1 MNGILPE
8 ATVSIPA
15 LRRDRDT
22 RGSNSAERVE
32 LLHHDSVISVEPGS
46 LVAELRECL
55 LGKCQYSEVKRILD
69 SQADPNSRLKYKLGP
84 KEFQGSPLTLAVKL
98 DKPNVVRLLIASHAD
113 PESTYSMTAGRS
125 GVRWNGPAVCGTV
138 ARGNLSMMRLL
149 VELEANLNGRLV
161 SFNGEPNVTL
171 LYDASYFGHAH
182 LVRYL
187 LQQKGNPDI
196 PVKFQDDMSIL
207 KTPLHISA
215 SLGHAEVVRVLL
227 AAKAQVSH
235 SFPGGGGPPELKDAV
250 DGCHVEVVKLLVQG
264 KAELFGGEPGL
275 RGVDYIFEANN
286 SVLVAAAAT
295 GLKQSPGQMT
305 GGMTIEDFIQ
315 ILSTPDAEEII
326 PAVFCPC
333 QLRYWKGERRLI
345 WRTAYVLHE
354 EMNVAVG
361 PSKEH
366 FEKKFLGEME
376 RAAATEA
383 RFSDAH
389 EDHKDKDEIFFEILL
404 PHRFEKIPGHSQ
416 IPVDIFQ
423 GVLSGLHRN
432 PEVLWVIASGVND
445 RIFDQRGA
453 RAIIQ
458 LAWREAEVAHFIAFF
473 VDGFMAII
481 FALLAGLQHD
491 IDWQNTVWPRPIC
504 LALAAVIL
512 VRKIV
517 HEVLSLIGYRAHCKL
532 REHVLTIGFAGDAF
546 RILITAMS
554 LIGLTVAWDEFRTR
568 QWLQLVFAFA
578 GFARWLRVL
587 NNLKGFESTG
597 KPMLPILQA
606 VPATVPF
613 FFVIFCWFAG
623 FIHLYYCFG
632 LNHWWLS
639 MIALYK
645 LGFLAE
651 AGLDEIL
658 LPADADAPTWR
669 LAVDFVVLA
678 MSLSMS
684 IILMN
689 VLIGVLAESY
699 NRGWEH
705 RERLFLLA
713 RARFLLNHFTM
724 SFAWRKYCRCCA
736 RKVADMEEASD
747 FVWYAVPRAP
757 STWGDISSDFDSMD
771 MNVHEKMSEL
781 RREMREGMQ
790 KVLERSQD
798 QHRAADTD
806 RKLDELRARLDEL
819 TDGLKEAHL
828 LPA

>member
-1 MNGILPE
+1 MLAVVPQGDADVAPDAAAELGNARPELQLPQ
-8 ATVSIPA
+8 ASF
-15 LRRDRDT
+15 DD
-22 RGSNSAERVE
+22 E
-32 LLHHDSVISVEPGS
+32 L
-46 LVAELRECL
+46 AKELRECL
-55 LGKCQYSEVKRILD
+55 LGKCQYSEIKRLLD
-69 SQADPNSRLKYKLGP
+69 SGADPNARLKYKLGP

-98 DKPNVVRLLIASHAD
+98 DKPNVVRLLFASRAD

-125 GVRWNGPAVCGTV
+125 QIHWHGPAVCGTV

-196 PVKFQDDMSIL
+196 PVKFQDDMSIT

-235 SFPGGGGPPELKDAV
+235 SAVHGGGPPELKDAV

-295 GLKQSPGQMT
+295 GLKQSPGATTNQ
-305 GGMTIEDFIQ
+305 MTIEDFISF
-315 ILSTPDAEEII
+315 LSTPDAEEII

-333 QLRYWKGERRLI
+333 ELRHWQGERRLI
-345 WRTAYVLHE
+345 WRTAYVPHGD
-354 EMNVAVG
+354 MNVAVG
-361 PSKEH
+361 PPKEH
-366 FEKKFLGEME
+366 FEKQFLREME
-376 RAAATEA
+376 GGA
-383 RFSDAH
+383 RDA
-389 EDHKDKDEIFFEILL
+389 DAQNDENFFALLL
-404 PHRFEKIPGHSQ
+404 PHRFEKIAGQSQ
-416 IPVDIFQ
+416 IPVDIYQ
-423 GVLSGLHRN
+423 AVLPDLHRN

-458 LAWREAEVAHFIAFF
+458 LAWREAELSHFIAFL
-473 VDGFMAII
+473 VDTFTAILFAII
-481 FALLAGLQHD
+481 ALLLHD
-491 IDWQNTVWPRPIC
+491 PDWKSAVWPRPIC
-504 LALAAVIL
+504 LGLAAVIL
-512 VRKIV
+512 VRKIF
-517 HEVLSLIGYRAHCKL
+517 HETLSVMGYHAHGKL
-532 REHVLTIGFAGDAF
+532 REHLLSFGFAGDAF
-546 RILITAMS
+546 RILITAVS
-554 LIGLTVAWDEFRTR
+554 LLGLAVAWEEFRTA
-568 QWLQLVFAFA
+568 QPLQLVFALA

-606 VPATVPF
+606 VPATIPF

-632 LNHWWLS
+632 LSHWWTS
-639 MIALYK
+639 MTALYR

-651 AGLDEIL
+651 ISMEEIL
-658 LPADADAPTWR
+658 PQNSELWR
-669 LAVDFVVLA
+669 LWVDFVMLV

-705 RERLFLLA
+705 RERLFLLE
-713 RARFLLNHFTM
+713 RSRFLLNHFTR
-724 SFAWRKYCRCCA
+724 SFAWSRCRCCGR
-736 RKVADMEEASD
+736 RKVMGEEVVD
-747 FVWYAVPRAP
+747 YVWYAYPRAP
-757 STWGDISSDFDSMD
+757 STWGDISADFDSMD

-781 RREMREGMQ
+781 RREMREGLQ
-790 KVLERSQD
+790 KVIEKSQEP
-798 QHRAADTD
+798 HRASDTERKID
-806 RKLDELRARLDEL
+806 DMRVKLDELAEAF
-819 TDGLKEAHL
+819 KERSW
-828 LPA
+828 

>member
-1 MNGILPE
+1 MNSVLPVLDSSISSSLGRGNE
-8 ATVSIPA
+8 PVSLSLQ
-15 LRRDRDT
+15 LRH
-22 RGSNSAERVE
+22 E
-32 LLHHDSVISVEPGS
+32 DSVISMEVDS
-46 LVAELRECL
+46 LATELRDCL

-69 SQADPNSRLKYKLGP
+69 SRADPNSRLKYKLGP

-98 DKPNVVRLLIASHAD
+98 DKPNVVRLLIASNAN

-235 SFPGGGGPPELKDAV
+235 SFAGGGGPPELKDAV

-264 KAELFGGEPGL
+264 KAELFGGEAGL

-305 GGMTIEDFIQ
+305 SGMTIEDFICF
-315 ILSTPDAEEII
+315 LSTPDAEEII

-333 QLRYWKGERRLI
+333 ELRYWKGERRLI
-345 WRTAYVLHE
+345 WRTAYVPHGD
-354 EMNVAVG
+354 MNVAIG
-361 PSKEH
+361 PSKDH

-376 RAAATEA
+376 RAAESSGA
-383 RFSDAH
+383 RVSDAH
-389 EDHKDKDEIFFEILL
+389 EEHKDRDEKFFDLLL
-404 PHRFEKIPGHSQ
+404 PDRFEKIPGQSQ

-458 LAWREAEVAHFIAFF
+458 LAWREAYVAHFIAFI
-473 VDGFMAII
+473 VDGFMAIL
-481 FALLAGLQHD
+481 FAVLALLQHD
-491 IDWQNTVWPRPIC
+491 SDWQGTSWPRPIC
-504 LALAAVIL
+504 LGLVALIL
-512 VRKIV
+512 IRRIS
-517 HEVLSLIGYRAHCKL
+517 HEALSLIGYRAHSKL
-532 REHVLTIGFAGDAF
+532 KEHVLSIGFAGDAF
-546 RILITAMS
+546 RILITAIS
-554 LIGLTVAWDEFRTR
+554 LIGLAVAWDDFRSKPGP
-568 QWLQLVFAFA
+568 QLVFALA

-632 LNHWWLS
+632 LSHWWSS
-639 MIALYK
+639 MTALYK

-651 AGLDEIL
+651 IGMDEIL
-658 LPADADAPTWR
+658 PANAEATWR
-669 LAVDFVVLA
+669 LAADFVVVA

-705 RERLFLLA
+705 RERLFLLE

-724 SFAWRKYCRCCA
+724 SFAFRKYCQCCA
-736 RKVADMEEASD
+736 RVAAEDQED

-757 STWGDISSDFDSMD
+757 STWGDINSDFDSMD

-781 RREMREGMQ
+781 RREMREGLQ
-790 KVLERSQD
+790 KVIERNQGSQD
-798 QHRAADTD
+798 NQRIGDTD
-806 RKLDELRARLDEL
+806 RKLDDLRAKLDEMA
-819 TDGLKEAHL
+819 GMLKEMPLHG
-828 LPA
+828 